1 MIQQVMSLEQAKLWL
16 QENLAKEP
24 QQKVGKNEK
33 QVEVP
38 FAEYLAKANRERSV
52 K

>member
-1 MIQQVMSLEQAKLWL
+1 MQVMTLEQAKMWL

-24 QQKVGKNEK
+24 QKVDKNEK

-38 FAEYLAKANRERSV
+38 FAEYLANANRERGC